1 MLNDAVKRLLDSY
14 DRYEEMED
22 VKNKREFVKKQLE
35 IFTEEGLKFKTGQ
48 VEREKPV
55 NNTAAEIKRYNRL
68 LTEYNIYKIQYE
80 SYLEMDK
87 NIDKYEDIEKNM
99 NKQIKKAKAF
109 EKDVIKIHSNFEN
122 MSIEW

>member
-1 MLNDAVKRLLDSY
+1 MLNDAVKQLLEAY
-14 DRYEEMED
+14 DKAVDIENI
-22 VKNKREFVKKQLE
+22 KAKREFVNKQLK
-35 IFTEEGLKFKTGQ
+35 IFTKEGLDQKFENAEK
-48 VEREKPV
+48 EKPV

-68 LTEYNIYKIQYE
+68 LSECNIYKIQYE

-87 NIDKYEDIEKNM
+87 NIDKYEEIEKNM